1 MLKQLGNNAI
11 MNSKNTK
18 TLETSVKKDAAI
30 EMSKEKQH
38 NFLKTIIIILSF
50 GMAFGVNV
58 LSLLIIKDESSF
70 IQTMLGNLVEIVAL
84 VGIFMLW
91 VKVLPRV
98 FPGANDFRF
107 RKLTAYQEMMYL
119 GIALL
124 SLVSVYRLLYWIRG
138 GAAGVTLV
146 PVIYSR
152 TEFQEEILASIH
164 AILIAPVLEE
174 MCFRIIPASVI
185 KTGKNRIVILAILT
199 VVFALMHPSN
209 ILGALVDATIFC
221 ILLLV
226 TKNPLA
232 SILCHMFGNLL
243 KTIAFVLA
251 YFNVIEIRMAEG
263 RGTIILFNMPVT
275 LIIIAIAVVL
285 ILPAVLKGFQKN
297 KS

>member
-1 MLKQLGNNAI
+1 MLKQLGDNAI

-50 GMAFGVNV
+50 GMAFGVNL

-84 VGIFMLW
+84 VGIFVLW

-107 RKLTAYQEMMYL
+107 RKLTAYKEMMYL

-138 GAAGVTLV
+138 GAAV

-232 SILCHMFGNLL
+232 SVLCHMFGNLL
-243 KTIAFVLA
+243 KTIACVLA

-275 LIIIAIAVVL
+275 LITIAIAVVL